1 MYPAPFDY
9 LRAETLEQALE
20 LLGEHDGAKLLAG
33 GHSLI
38 PMLKLRLAQPKVLI
52 DIARIS
58 ELKGVSIE
66 DDVIRIGALTTHKEL
81 STSDTLRS
89 ECPLL
94 SEAASKIGDPQVRNR
109 GTIGG
114 NIAHADPASD
124 LPAPLLALEATVHV
138 RSRNGERSIPM
149 ADFFVDLLTTELG
162 ASEVMTHLTV
172 PRNGSDTGSAYL
184 KMEHPASGYAVCG
197 AAARVSTGSPKRV
210 SLALNGVTAI
220 PRRMTALEQSLEG
233 TALDDAEIDAAVD
246 GRLEIE
252 EPLSDTFASGEF
264 RKQLARVWSKRAIK
278 TARDRASR

>member
-1 MYPAPFDY
+1 MYPAQFDY
-9 LRAETLEQALE
+9 VRAETVEQALE

-38 PMLKLRLAQPKVLI
+38 PMLKLRLAEPQVLI

-66 DDVIRIGALTTHKEL
+66 NDVIRVGALTTHRDL
-81 STSDTLRS
+81 SSSDTLRL

-124 LPAPLLALEATVHV
+124 LPAPLLVLEATVHV
-138 RSRNGERSIPM
+138 RGQNGERSIPI

-162 ASEVMTHLTV
+162 PSEVMTHLTI
-172 PRNGSDTGSAYL
+172 PRNGSGSGSAYL

-197 AAARVSTGSPKRV
+197 AAAVVSAGNPQRV
-210 SLALNGVTAI
+210 
-220 PRRMTALEQSLEG
+220 
-233 TALDDAEIDAAVD
+233 
-246 GRLEIE
+246 
-252 EPLSDTFASGEF
+252 
-264 RKQLARVWSKRAIK
+264 
-278 TARDRASR
+278 